1 MCVLAS
7 YAGLPLP
14 LPYAS
19 CKVLN
24 LLLSFFPCYCRRVG
38 KGEGEE
44 LRPGYKAVCGGG
56 VVVVCVWGGGGRG
69 GISPLQ
75 GRGGSCTASNLKC
88 QITVFP

>member
-56 VVVVCVWGGGGRG
+56 VVVCVCGVGGGGRG
-69 GISPLQ
+69 AFPLC
-75 GRGGSCTASNLKC
+75 RGGGDPVQL
-88 QITVFP
+88 QI